1 LLLCFNPAPSALH
14 ASVRVWRPDA
24 LEDPRAFAGARA
36 VHPHGRERQRR
47 QVHGCRHRA
56 ESRVPGQ
63 DLPAFLGTAC
73 SFLCPASGLECL
85 HMLVWGVCTR
95 RCGVF
100 AHAGQRIILRS
111 LVPPMLQRMMLVPHC
126 CFACQH
132 CLSSR
137 EDTGCMWHPGSLE
150 AGSTPRR
157 VWRNRGRSSLLARRG
172 PWWWARGQTP
182 RSGRSGAPATADI
195 VHAALATIEPMPGC
209 QLWWRRNAGASLVR
223 VSPGCRPLQRKP
235 CIRPR

>member
-1 LLLCFNPAPSALH
+1 M
-14 ASVRVWRPDA
+14 RVWRPDA

-157 VWRNRGRSSLLARRG
+157 VRRDRGQSSLLARRG
-172 PWWWARGQTP
+172 PWWWVRGQTP

-209 QLWWRRNAGASLVR
+209 QLWWRRNAGTSLVR